1 MDKRT
6 RRVGRYEAIRPIASG
21 GMATVYLG
29 RAAGD
34 AGFSRT
40 VALKVMH
47 PHLAGD
53 EDFVEMFLNE
63 AHLAANLRHPN
74 VVTTLDVARSEE
86 DLFLVMEYIEG
97 LTAQVIQRTLKKQGK
112 RLPHNIA
119 VRIALDT
126 LAGLSAAHE
135 LKDAEG
141 RPQGLIHRDVSPQNI
156 IVGVAGIARLV
167 DFGIARAQSQA
178 TGGKGVKGKLSY
190 MSPEQ
195 ARADAIDARADV
207 YGAGIVLWELLT
219 GERLFQADND
229 AGLLGLVVQGPT
241 RTPRQL
247 DPTIPPA
254 IDAVCMRAL
263 AVSPAGRFSS
273 AAEFAEAL
281 EDAAERTTG
290 IATPRAVASLLK
302 EIARARETGSLTRS
316 RDDDSR
322 PSAATPGSQPSAT
335 GSGATSAAHAMIS
348 TGVTARRKRSLKR
361 AVGASAIVGIAAG
374 GLLALLTSGPGGD
387 GGTPAASV
395 GEATRL
401 GASEPGSATQISAP
415 PTLPTPTTPPPE
427 VADPSPERDG
437 ESDTPTAKT
446 DEGPKSAAPTSKP
459 TKKKPPP
466 AAPPPPPKV
475 QPPKPPPDVTPP
487 SQFRPGD
494 L

>member
-1 MDKRT
+1 VDKRT

-74 VVTTLDVARSEE
+74 VVATLDVARSEE

-97 LTAQVIQRTLKKQGK
+97 LTAQVIQRTLKKQGR

-141 RPQGLIHRDVSPQNI
+141 HPQGLIHRDVSPQNI

-195 ARADAIDARADV
+195 ARAGAIDPRTDV

-229 AGLLGLVVQGPT
+229 AGLLGLVVQGAT
-241 RTPRQL
+241 RTPRQV
-247 DPTIPPA
+247 DPTIPPV

-263 AVSPAGRFSS
+263 SVNPAGRFSS

-281 EDAAERTTG
+281 EDAAAKTTG
-290 IATPRAVASLLK
+290 IATPRAVAALLK
-302 EIARARETGSLTRS
+302 EIAHARETGVLPRTREE
-316 RDDDSR
+316 DSR
-322 PSAATPGSQPSAT
+322 SSADQSSQPSAT

-348 TGVTARRKRSLKR
+348 TGVTTRRKRSVKR
-361 AVGASAIVGIAAG
+361 AVGVSAVIGIAAG
-374 GLLALLTSGPGGD
+374 GLLALLTSGPPEE

-395 GEATRL
+395 GDTAHL
-401 GASEPGSATQISAP
+401 GASQPGGATIVPATP
-415 PTLPTPTTPPPE
+415 ALPQSE
-427 VADPSPERDG
+427 VADPVPAADEIDAKSG
-437 ESDTPTAKT
+437 ESATGPKTIAPTAEPKKKAA
-446 DEGPKSAAPTSKP
+446 PAALAPKKSA
-459 TKKKPPP
+459 
-466 AAPPPPPKV
+466 PPKE
-475 QPPKPPPDVTPP
+475 QLPKPPPEVTPP